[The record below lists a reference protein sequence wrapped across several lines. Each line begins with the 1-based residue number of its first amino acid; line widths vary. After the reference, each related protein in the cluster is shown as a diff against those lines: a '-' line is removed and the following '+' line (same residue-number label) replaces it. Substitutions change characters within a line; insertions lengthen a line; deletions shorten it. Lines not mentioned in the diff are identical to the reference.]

1 MLDNIYRLD
10 APLGKGGVGVVFKA
24 WHLHL
29 QRPCAI
35 KFLHPQLVS
44 NPELRTRFRRE
55 AQSAFQL
62 GHPHIVAITDFRDDP
77 SSWPYLVMELVQG
90 QSLRDRLEKGPLD
103 PQLAV
108 RLMSELADALV
119 AAHRRGVIH
128 RDLKPENLLLGTVE
142 NPAPGEPDLCLKVL
156 DFGLSKMLDGV
167 EITGTGRLVG
177 SPSYMAP
184 EQARGDSNIVDARS
198 DIWSVGVL
206 LYECLTADKLFATD
220 DFEQKRQQIM
230 SAKLPPLHFTEKGLP
245 PLIEKIITRCCQRL
259 PEHRYQSATALLSAL
274 SAVYPKPAPRL
285 DTLPPGAR
293 ITGGVVVVPSPL
305 SSTPIAETMTTE
317 PNRAKSS
324 GPEVVVIP
332 AFVKS
337 MLPDN
342 STASIIKNGEMVA
355 DRAAREKP
363 KRSGV
368 GIALALATV
377 ALAFTGFAGYTL
389 WQSRQSLPIGTANAG
404 LLPDKLSTS
413 GENPTLTAGTK
424 SNNVGTGNAAI
435 VEAPT
440 RTSASASDGAVTAD
454 LQPPSSIGGPVTVA
468 DAATPSEKSAGA
480 DTIAT
485 TATTTTSPAPDG
497 IPSEPPRPHSP
508 STLPLR
514 GPRAKAVGSAP
525 THPLRFG
532 PPKFLH
538 AAAGSSGVDPSE
550 LPPPAASVPF
560 ATPANKA
567 PTPPTDSS
575 VEPVP
580 TQEAAGAASAIFRKA
595 TGAVGRCFPAEASLP
610 TKISVEVTISAS
622 GKVSEVSVDGA
633 DSHAACVRSAV
644 KALRFG
650 AISDADSY
658 SVQYDF
664 VNLHR

>member
-206 LYECLTADKLFATD
+206 LFECLTADKLFATD

-259 PEHRYQSATALLSAL
+259 PEHRYQSATALLSADREF
-274 SAVYPKPAPRL
+274 VIDYRW
-285 DTLPPGAR
+285 R

-305 SSTPIAETMTTE
+305 SSTPIAETMTIE
-317 PNRAKSS
+317 SNRAKSS

-413 GENPTLTAGTK
+413 SESTTLTAGTT

-440 RTSASASDGAVTAD
+440 GKSTSGPDGAVTAD
-454 LQPPSSIGGPVTVA
+454 LQPSSSVGGPVTVA
-468 DAATPSEKSAGA
+468 DAATPSLLIERTEILRAVRKKRS
-480 DTIAT
+480 TRSNR
-485 TATTTTSPAPDG
+485 ATTTGQQAERTTTAAQSIDATAARTTSQSRWLSTDSPAAL
-497 IPSEPPRPHSP
+497 RSP
-508 STLPLR
+508 EVFARSRWLLR
-514 GPRAKAVGSAP
+514 GRPVRAATASRVGP
-525 THPLRFG
+525 
-532 PPKFLH
+532 
-538 AAAGSSGVDPSE
+538 VCDPSE
-550 LPPPAASVPF
+550 QGAHRAHRFVRRSSPNPRGRRCRFQRLSQGHGCGWALFPVRGVAAYQ
-560 ATPANKA
+560 N
-567 PTPPTDSS
+567 
-575 VEPVP
+575 
-580 TQEAAGAASAIFRKA
+580 QR
-595 TGAVGRCFPAEASLP
+595 R
-610 TKISVEVTISAS
+610 
-622 GKVSEVSVDGA
+622 
-633 DSHAACVRSAV
+633 SHHLCQWQ
-644 KALRFG
+644 G
-650 AISDADSY
+650 
-658 SVQYDF
+658 
-664 VNLHR
+664 

>member
-1 MLDNIYRLD
+1 
-10 APLGKGGVGVVFKA
+10 
-24 WHLHL
+24 
-29 QRPCAI
+29 
-35 KFLHPQLVS
+35 
-44 NPELRTRFRRE
+44 
-55 AQSAFQL
+55 
-62 GHPHIVAITDFRDDP
+62 
-77 SSWPYLVMELVQG
+77 
-90 QSLRDRLEKGPLD
+90 
-103 PQLAV
+103 
-108 RLMSELADALV
+108 
-119 AAHRRGVIH
+119 
-128 RDLKPENLLLGTVE
+128 
-142 NPAPGEPDLCLKVL
+142 
-156 DFGLSKMLDGV
+156 
-167 EITGTGRLVG
+167 
-177 SPSYMAP
+177 
-184 EQARGDSNIVDARS
+184 
-198 DIWSVGVL
+198 
-206 LYECLTADKLFATD
+206 
-220 DFEQKRQQIM
+220 
-230 SAKLPPLHFTEKGLP
+230 
-245 PLIEKIITRCCQRL
+245 
-259 PEHRYQSATALLSAL
+259 
-274 SAVYPKPAPRL
+274 
-285 DTLPPGAR
+285 
-293 ITGGVVVVPSPL
+293 
-305 SSTPIAETMTTE
+305 MTTE
-317 PNRAKSS
+317 SNRAKSS

-413 GENPTLTAGTK
+413 GENPTLTAGTT

-440 RTSASASDGAVTAD
+440 GTSASASDGAVTAD
-454 LQPPSSIGGPVTVA
+454 LQPPSSSVSQSRWLTQPRRLKRAQQQIRSRP
-468 DAATPSEKSAGA
+468 PRRRHWH
-480 DTIAT
+480 
-485 TATTTTSPAPDG
+485 DG

-567 PTPPTDSS
+567 PTAPTDSS

-580 TQEAAGAASAIFRKA
+580 TQEAAGAASSVFRKA
-595 TGAVGRCFPAEASLP
+595 TGAVGRCFP
-610 TKISVEVTISAS
+610 V
-622 GKVSEVSVDGA
+622 
-633 DSHAACVRSAV
+633 
-644 KALRFG
+644 
-650 AISDADSY
+650 
-658 SVQYDF
+658 
-664 VNLHR
+664 

>member
-1 MLDNIYRLD
+1 
-10 APLGKGGVGVVFKA
+10 
-24 WHLHL
+24 
-29 QRPCAI
+29 
-35 KFLHPQLVS
+35 
-44 NPELRTRFRRE
+44 
-55 AQSAFQL
+55 
-62 GHPHIVAITDFRDDP
+62 
-77 SSWPYLVMELVQG
+77 
-90 QSLRDRLEKGPLD
+90 
-103 PQLAV
+103 
-108 RLMSELADALV
+108 
-119 AAHRRGVIH
+119 
-128 RDLKPENLLLGTVE
+128 LKPENLLLGTVE

-206 LYECLTADKLFATD
+206 LFECLTADKLFATD

-305 SSTPIAETMTTE
+305 SSTPIAETMTIE
-317 PNRAKSS
+317 SNRAKSS

-413 GENPTLTAGTK
+413 GENSTLTAGTT

-440 RTSASASDGAVTAD
+440 GKSTSGPDGAVTAD
-454 LQPPSSIGGPVTVA
+454 LQPSSTVGEPVTVA
-468 DAATPSEKSAGA
+468 DAATPSEKSA
-480 DTIAT
+480 
-485 TATTTTSPAPDG
+485 APDP
-497 IPSEPPRPHSP
+497 IAPPPLDSKPSEPPRPHSP

-567 PTPPTDSS
+567 PTAPTDSS
-575 VEPVP
+575 VEAVP
-580 TQEAAGAASAIFRKA
+580 TQEAAGAASSVFRKA
-595 TGAVGRCFPAEASLP
+595 TGAVGRCFPSEASLP

-622 GKVSEVSVDGA
+622 GKVSEVSVEGA
-633 DSHAACVRSAV
+633 DNHAACVRSAV